1 MYECGRKSGRQSVD
15 TRSKRSTVDGYQ
27 QQARG
32 ACLRAHER
40 DQAMSGVAAGGVDS
54 GGNLS
59 ESEIHTV
66 SIALTVGKRNNQRA
80 VGAAVHRRR
89 QRSGEDDPVLYTLE
103 LFDFLD
109 NEQLS
114 NLDSFLVQ
122 MGPCVLYVSDEHED
136 VHRGDG
142 KKLHLLCESK
152 DIEKVLVKRSLFAK
166 KGGAAA
172 LAKLCV
178 QDALNKTHSHAVN
191 VAEAERPLGHSCI
204 DVLVASLRLLDSS
217 NNNEEASGSS
227 SSSGGGHL
235 GHYELRLGAL
245 DAHMTL
251 DSAAAEA
258 VNLLPKP
265 DHPSQFGS
273 IYGVLNRCRTKMGS
287 RLLDRWLRQPLVDA
301 TEINARLDV
310 VEILKL
316 NTSARTQLYDGGLK
330 GVPDLD
336 QVIAKMQKKTAGLA
350 EVFKLYTFTRAL
362 PKVRVSAPGHT
373 GGSVSPMNLVLI
385 SPPAAGARRAHG
397 PRGHLR
403 GAGPGL
409 VAVAVPV
416 PVPVAVAGGGRGSG
430 GRGHTGP
437 GRATRRGA
445 PQRPHAPHRAA
456 GERGGQVRHVPAA
469 GGTRAGPGPAA
480 GPRREPA
487 A

>member
-1 MYECGRKSGRQSVD
+1 
-15 TRSKRSTVDGYQ
+15 
-27 QQARG
+27 
-32 ACLRAHER
+32 
-40 DQAMSGVAAGGVDS
+40 MSGAAGGD
-54 GGNLS
+54 GGGANLS

-89 QRSGEDDPVLYTLE
+89 ARSGDDDPVLYTLE

-142 KKLHLLCESK
+142 KKLHLLCEGK
-152 DIEKVLVKRSLFAK
+152 DIEKVLVKKSLFAK

-204 DVLVASLRLLDSS
+204 DVLVASLRLLDT
-217 NNNEEASGSS
+217 SS
-227 SSSGGGHL
+227 SSSSSSDDAGNSGSGHL

-273 IYGVLNRCRTKMGS
+273 IYGVLNRCKTKMGS
-287 RLLDRWLRQPLVDA
+287 RLLERWLRQPLVDA
-301 TEINARLDV
+301 AEINARLDV

-316 NTSARTQLYDGGLK
+316 NTSARTQLYDGVLK

-362 PKVRVSAPGHT
+362 PKVFMGSILSTPLGEDLPPPTNPCPQPLVPLRPPSTSTTPRCWPCSRTSSTRARPRGKAPGRRLT
-373 GGSVSPMNLVLI
+373 TTATWGPPPGRRSRPRAATPCSTASARAS
-385 SPPAAGARRAHG
+385 SPPWSPSRASS
-397 PRGHLR
+397 RCTSSWWSTCWTSTSSR
-403 GAGPGL
+403 
-409 VAVAVPV
+409 
-416 PVPVAVAGGGRGSG
+416 
-430 GRGHTGP
+430 TWW
-437 GRATRRGA
+437 
-445 PQRPHAPHRAA
+445 
-456 GERGGQVRHVPAA
+456 
-469 GGTRAGPGPAA
+469 
-480 GPRREPA
+480 
-487 A
+487 